1 MPVSGKLG
9 SSRTGSRSEQTPIPL
24 GQKLPASL
32 YMSYVVFVAYER
44 QKDNEGTLHI
54 QLLQATQISATN
66 LEDWICYEKSHHH
79 HQINST

>member
-1 MPVSGKLG
+1 
-9 SSRTGSRSEQTPIPL
+9 
-24 GQKLPASL
+24 
-32 YMSYVVFVAYER
+32 MSYVVFVAYER